1 MSDISSADS
10 SLISSESGNN
20 STLSS
25 MTENSQFSVEKANI
39 SPNNGMSTSEKK
51 NTSLNERRADLLKRT
66 KVSTIKISIC
76 MTN

>member
-25 MTENSQFSVEKANI
+25 MTENSQFSVEKAYI

-51 NTSLNERRADLLKRT
+51 NTSLDERMADLLKRT